1 MIKQQNHQQIFDRWE
16 DVPDEIR
23 ARTDPL
29 VGEELGEAVSVVFP
43 RFARAFPRATA
54 ALERHWDAPR
64 MNAIHM
70 VSWLVYLV
78 CEQPDRNLTFDTVS
92 GHRKIYAEPYFEP
105 EHSMLLSRWVELYRH
120 FNSFS
125 LLAHGDS
132 PFVNGGMPCQYAK
145 RLSIL
150 EAIRQGMPRRD
161 AKMFAKAIGSNPQW
175 LRCWLLTEAG
185 DTLWI
190 DEEKRD
196 QRVWHIHRERPQ
208 DYAEI
213 EDPGEV
219 MDSYLAWRFAGGDS
233 RNFDF
238 RKGHPT

>member
-1 MIKQQNHQQIFDRWE
+1 MIKQEPNQRIFSRWDE
-16 DVPDEIR
+16 VPGPVR
-23 ARTDPL
+23 RRTDPL
-29 VGEELGEAVSVVFP
+29 IGERLGESISVVFP
-43 RFARAFPRATA
+43 KFARAFPQA
-54 ALERHWDAPR
+54 AAVLEADWGRPR
-64 MNAIHM
+64 MNAIEM
-70 VSWLVYLV
+70 QDWLVYLV
-78 CEQPDRNLTFDTVS
+78 CEKPDRNLTFDTVS
-92 GHRKIYAEPYFEP
+92 GHLKIYAEPYFEP
-105 EHSMLLSRWVELYRH
+105 EHAMLPSRWVEFYRH

-125 LLAHGDS
+125 LQALDDS
-132 PFVNGGMPCQYAK
+132 PFVNGGMPSPYEK
-145 RLSIL
+145 RVSIL
-150 EAIRQGMPRRD
+150 EAIGYGMPRRG
-161 AKMFAKAIGSNPQW
+161 AKAFAKAIDSDPKW
-175 LRCWLLTEAG
+175 LNCWLLTEAG